1 MSIGG
6 SENQLTDITEEEIAK
21 NFKVEI
27 SQEYVV
33 VFYSIMLGTTL
44 AATMVSSIYILR
56 LKPREILL

>member
-44 AATMVSSIYILR
+44 ALR
-56 LKPREILL
+56 PWFHRFIF